1 MSKKKPNSV
10 SKITKK
16 VFKKQPKIK
25 SENYLMRKKNQKREY
40 RTNQSIN
47 ISVGDKQKVI
57 QYRKNRNK
65 NILERT
71 NKN

>member
-1 MSKKKPNSV
+1 MVIIKKVSKKKPNSV

-25 SENYLMRKKNQKREY
+25 SENYFMRKKKNQKREY

-47 ISVGDKQKVI
+47 MSVGDKQKVI
-57 QYRKNRNK
+57 QYRKN
-65 NILERT
+65 
-71 NKN
+71 